1 MDYLHSTSGILLVV
15 IALILAGC
23 ATSGQ
28 GGVRSNID
36 ENTNESNSV
45 KVVQNNSDSL
55 TDYLRRIV
63 GVKVIGDGPN
73 ARITIREKS
82 SFNSDTTPLFVIN
95 GIRAGKDFSDIYSLL
110 NPADIVEIEVVKGA
124 DTALYGMDGANGVI
138 VISTK

>member
-95 GIRAGKDFSDIYSLL
+95 GIRAGKDFSDVYSLL